1 MENKDYSMGRKGYF
15 YAPEQCMNK
24 TAACK
29 LHVVFHGCSQTI
41 GDIGMDYVTHTGYNE
56 LADTNNLVILY
67 P

>member
-1 MENKDYSMGRKGYF
+1 MGRKGYF

-24 TAACK
+24 TANCK
-29 LHVVFHGCSQTI
+29 LHVVFHGCLQTLD
-41 GDIGMDYVTHTGYNE
+41 DIGMDYVTHTGYNE